1 MSEAPKPITIDQP
14 VTITV
19 NGTAITAQKG
29 EMLIDACERAG
40 TYIPRFC
47 YHPRMNP
54 VGMCRMCLVEVDTGR
69 GPALQPSCM
78 LECADAMSVDTESDK
93 VRKAQDGVLEFL
105 LINHPLDCPVCD
117 KGGECP
123 LQDTTMSFGPGESRW
138 VEEKRHHQKPI
149 PISETVNLDRERCIL
164 CDRCTRFA
172 DEVAGDPLIHFMDRG
187 ANTQVNTFPGEP
199 FSSYF
204 SGNTVQICPVG
215 ALTATPYR
223 FKARPWDLEVTEST
237 CTGCSVGCR
246 VTVESS
252 RNQIVRLNGVDSDP
266 VNWSWLCD
274 KGRFGFEALNNEDRL
289 GEPLLRSGDSLVA
302 AHWTTALDR
311 AAELVREGLG
321 RSGAA
326 GFAVIG
332 GARLT
337 NESAYAWAKLAKG
350 VIGSDNVDA
359 QLGDGLP
366 AEVVIGLPK
375 ATIDEVCRPG
385 GTVIWLGPDPK
396 EELGVLYI
404 RMKHAIVEDGAKL
417 IEITPTRTGLSKY
430 AAATLTYRA
439 GEAAAVVEALLSPAA
454 RAGGAAGLE
463 ADQLSRAADLIAAAN
478 GPVTVV
484 LGRASIAESAATI
497 VDAAALLAEGLDGV
511 RFLSAVR
518 RANVHG
524 AIDLGL
530 APGLLPGRVTRS
542 EGAAWFGAAWP
553 TVPAADGLDTAGILQ
568 AAADGKIDT
577 LVLLGADPLADFPD
591 RELAERAL
599 TGARCVIA
607 IDQFLNES
615 AQRADVVFAAAG
627 FGEVQ
632 GTTTNLEGRV
642 TVLNQKVTPVGTSRA
657 DWMIAAGLADRL
669 GADFGCDD
677 VSAIWDEIEE
687 LSVLHAGL
695 TSSELAKRSNA
706 DGVVVP
712 LAGPETQATAD
723 GEDLEDGAEEAAASS
738 ADAPDASAESEGAD
752 EGADDLGEPVDDG
765 LVAAPQP
772 LIFAAGART
781 AVPPVDA
788 YALRLVA
795 SRSMY
800 DNGTLLQHSHSSAG
814 LSRPA
819 VLRLNP
825 FDFDRVGVAEGGR
838 VKVTNG
844 SRSIVVEAAS
854 DASLPKGTAALMAG
868 AGNVAASALVDAAD
882 TVAEVRLEAAR

>member
-1 MSEAPKPITIDQP
+1 M
-14 VTITV
+14 
-19 NGTAITAQKG
+19 
-29 EMLIDACERAG
+29 
-40 TYIPRFC
+40 
-47 YHPRMNP
+47 
-54 VGMCRMCLVEVDTGR
+54 
-69 GPALQPSCM
+69 
-78 LECADAMSVDTESDK
+78 
-93 VRKAQDGVLEFL
+93 
-105 LINHPLDCPVCD
+105 
-117 KGGECP
+117 
-123 LQDTTMSFGPGESRW
+123 
-138 VEEKRHHQKPI
+138 
-149 PISETVNLDRERCIL
+149 
-164 CDRCTRFA
+164 
-172 DEVAGDPLIHFMDRG
+172 
-187 ANTQVNTFPGEP
+187 
-199 FSSYF
+199 
-204 SGNTVQICPVG
+204 
-215 ALTATPYR
+215 
-223 FKARPWDLEVTEST
+223 
-237 CTGCSVGCR
+237 
-246 VTVESS
+246 
-252 RNQIVRLNGVDSDP
+252 
-266 VNWSWLCD
+266 
-274 KGRFGFEALNNEDRL
+274 
-289 GEPLLRSGDSLVA
+289 
-302 AHWTTALDR
+302 
-311 AAELVREGLG
+311 REGLG